1 MHTYK
6 HCGLISPLL
15 LAIVLFGALTLGFA
29 QTKNATQTNPK
40 ATAPAQSAPSA
51 TAKHNWI
58 KDPNS
63 VMPMRQMTNAQ
74 RRAAAE
80 RNKQRRAKAQKKQ
93 GTTPTQ
99 GGVQR

>member
-6 HCGLISPLL
+6 NCGLISPLL
-15 LAIVLFGALTLGFA
+15 LAIVLFGPLVLGA
-29 QTKNATQTNPK
+29 QTKSAAQSNPK
-40 ATAPAQSAPSA
+40 PTPPAQSA

-63 VMPMRQMTNAQ
+63 VMPMRQMTNAE

-80 RNKQRRAKAQKKQ
+80 RNKARRTKAQRKQ
-93 GTTPTQ
+93 GTTTSTQ
-99 GGVQR
+99 TGGQR

>member
-15 LAIVLFGALTLGFA
+15 LAIVLFGPLVLGA
-29 QTKNATQTNPK
+29 QTKSAAQSNSKP
-40 ATAPAQSAPSA
+40 TAPAQSA

-63 VMPMRQMTNAQ
+63 VMPMRQMTNAE

-80 RNKQRRAKAQKKQ
+80 RNKQRRAKTQKKQ
-93 GTTPTQ
+93 NTTSTQ
-99 GGVQR
+99 SGVQR